1 MKEQRKS
8 IGSKT
13 LPGGGEPTIH
23 LHISCRRE
31 ARLFLLLSVEEG
43 WNRASVGFVGFQRKG
58 MEFLKCFYCI
68 H

>member
-8 IGSKT
+8 RGSKT

-31 ARLFLLLSVEEG
+31 ARLFLLLSVGEG
-43 WNRASVGFVGFQRKG
+43 WNRASVGFVVLV
-58 MEFLKCFYCI
+58 LKSSPSVRI
-68 H
+68 I